1 MDYNYLENCIKEEIQ
16 RKCPKLSKEII
27 EEYLDFTFFRASWI
41 IYGNNQNLYILGL
54 AQGKYDFYYLGCD
67 DNYEIKLISC
77 ALEIKKDKERENDYI
92 PKFDEDFKKWSKES
106 NRIWKLIRKNI
117 KEYFKNNK
125 QDKLLYFQDHI
136 LSDEHIIYD
145 NEEHTE
151 YYIEKINNE

>member
-1 MDYNYLENCIKEEIQ
+1 MDWNYIEDCLRKEIQ
-16 RKCPKLSKEII
+16 RRCPILPKEII
-27 EEYLDFTFFRASWI
+27 EEYLNFTFCYAPWVK
-41 IYGNNQNLYILGL
+41 YGNNQNLYILGL
-54 AQGKYDFYYLGCD
+54 AQGKYDFYYLGCN

-77 ALEIKKDKERENDYI
+77 ALQIEKDKEKENDYL

-106 NRIWKLIRKNI
+106 NRIWKIIRKNI

-136 LSDEHIIYD
+136 LSDEHIVYD

-151 YYIEKINNE
+151 YHIEKLK

>member
-1 MDYNYLENCIKEEIQ
+1 MDWNYIENCLREEIQ

-27 EEYLDFTFFRASWI
+27 EEYLKFTFCYAPWVK
-41 IYGNNQNLYILGL
+41 YGDNKNLYILGL

-77 ALEIKKDKERENDYI
+77 ALQIEKDKERENDYL

-106 NRIWKLIRKNI
+106 NRIWKIIRKNI

-136 LSDEHIIYD
+136 LSDEHIVYD

-151 YYIEKINNE
+151 YHIEKIK

>member
-1 MDYNYLENCIKEEIQ
+1 MDYNYLENCIREEIQ

>member
-1 MDYNYLENCIKEEIQ
+1 MDWNYIEDCLRKEIQ
-16 RKCPKLSKEII
+16 SRCPNLPKEII
-27 EEYLDFTFFRASWI
+27 EEYLKFTFCYAPWVK
-41 IYGNNQNLYILGL
+41 YGNNQNLYILGL
-54 AQGKYDFYYLGCD
+54 AQGKYDFYYLGCN

-77 ALEIKKDKERENDYI
+77 ALQIEKDKERENDYL

-106 NRIWKLIRKNI
+106 NRIWKIIRKNI

-136 LSDEHIIYD
+136 LSDEHIVYD

-151 YYIEKINNE
+151 YHIEKLK

>member
-1 MDYNYLENCIKEEIQ
+1 MDWNYIENCLREEIQ

-41 IYGNNQNLYILGL
+41 IYGNNQNLYILGI

-136 LSDEHIIYD
+136 LSDEHIVYD

-151 YYIEKINNE
+151 YHIEKINNE